1 MMVWILLAV
10 LTVYSGSL
18 VRGQG
23 TNARAQTFI
32 RQGDQEML
40 QRKWHDAAVAFQ
52 SAVDADSDSA
62 EAHGKLSNALA
73 FELKPG
79 LVTSPENSAQ
89 LIRILN
95 EQQRAA
101 DLAPGNAAVV
111 SRLARIQYAVFRAS
125 TDPAEQEKNRDLAT
139 KNLGRALVLN
149 PKAGSLH
156 FQVGNMGL
164 FGVIR
169 DLAEARRNT
178 PYPTVATRVPDEASR
193 RNLMLWYG
201 LAMGDAITH
210 LEKAVEL
217 QPNNGFAMLLIMAAY
232 QVRASFSST
241 DESVRDSELAK
252 HWGQRAITRRG
263 ASFRPEEVR
272 NLLQALLSPQVSI
285 ADDPGMA
292 PPPPPPPIPLL
303 AISPVVTCG
312 APPND
317 RPVRVSGSVAEM
329 NLVKKV
335 GPEYPAAA
343 KAAPVCGTIRFTAII
358 DKTGHVRQLDLI
370 SGHPLLVK
378 AARDAVLQWE
388 YKPTVFCG
396 QVAEA
401 VTEII

>member
-1 MMVWILLAV
+1 MVWILLAV

-149 PKAGSLH
+149 PKAGSLY
-156 FQVGNMGL
+156 FQLGNM
-164 FGVIR
+164 R
-169 DLAEARRNT
+169 
-178 PYPTVATRVPDEASR
+178 PTRP
-193 RNLMLWYG
+193 L
-201 LAMGDAITH
+201 
-210 LEKAVEL
+210 
-217 QPNNGFAMLLIMAAY
+217 
-232 QVRASFSST
+232 
-241 DESVRDSELAK
+241 
-252 HWGQRAITRRG
+252 RRG
-263 ASFRPEEVR
+263 F
-272 NLLQALLSPQVSI
+272 Q
-285 ADDPGMA
+285 MK
-292 PPPPPPPIPLL
+292 PL
-303 AISPVVTCG
+303 AGI
-312 APPND
+312 
-317 RPVRVSGSVAEM
+317 
-329 NLVKKV
+329 
-335 GPEYPAAA
+335 
-343 KAAPVCGTIRFTAII
+343 
-358 DKTGHVRQLDLI
+358 
-370 SGHPLLVK
+370 
-378 AARDAVLQWE
+378 
-388 YKPTVFCG
+388 
-396 QVAEA
+396 
-401 VTEII
+401 